1 MAHWIPLPQ
10 GLRAALR
17 RIGQRAGLPGAV
29 LAVGLLL
36 TMLSTLATAQAD
48 QQQRHQ
54 RAMQL
59 AQDVGDALTNRLDS
73 TVAILSATAGLFEA
87 SETVSRQEF
96 HRFFHALNLSP
107 ETLRGIQGIGFAALV
122 PSGTERQRFIA
133 RIRADGQPDFRIW
146 PESNPA
152 GGSGEGAEREPALT
166 SAIVFIQPQ
175 EWRNRRAIGYD
186 MYSQS
191 TRRSAMARAALS
203 REPMLSGP
211 VRLVQEADNDIQV
224 GTLVYVPISRGGI
237 DTAEESTDTL
247 NNLMGWAYAPMRMGD
262 LLKTSL
268 ALVQNPDLHQS
279 RVMLFDGI
287 RPVQEARL
295 ADSDPDADPGAP
307 AGTVWI
313 QRPVL
318 DRQWLIGVAA
328 NPVPR
333 TLLNLQPVVLL
344 TALAGL
350 LASTLAALGARLVL
364 SNQRM
369 TLHALE
375 KAKKA
380 SEERALAAAVF
391 DSSPIG
397 MIVTD
402 PDGVV
407 QEANVAFTQISGWSQ
422 REAVGHKANL
432 LRSGRHD
439 DLFYRQLW
447 ESIIQRGYWNG
458 EIWNGE
464 IWNRHRNGQIRRHEL
479 SITAVVN
486 GQQQITHF
494 IGMLQDITD
503 RHAEQEQVRHQ
514 ALHDTLTGLPNRSLL
529 MDQLQRSLAL
539 ERRRGGRVALLFMDL
554 DGFKPV
560 NDRHGHQLG
569 DALLQA
575 VASRLKREIRA
586 SDTLCR
592 QGGDEFVLLVP
603 GAGSD
608 ADLLLLGEKLRQ
620 AAAEPYAELADDIAI
635 TMSVGIACWP
645 EHASDADG
653 LLRAADAAMYAAK
666 RCHDQ
671 HPGLAPV
678 LRLGDSPEN
687 GDPCADPGSRNP
699 VARAVAERPAE

>member
-1 MAHWIPLPQ
+1 MTHCIPLAQ

-17 RIGQRAGLPGAV
+17 RTRQRAGLPEV
-29 LAVGLLL
+29 LLAVGLLL
-36 TMLSTLATAQAD
+36 TMLITLATAQAD
-48 QQQRHQ
+48 QQRRHR
-54 RAMQL
+54 RAVQL

-107 ETLRGIQGIGFAALV
+107 ETLRGIQGIGFAARV
-122 PSGTERQRFIA
+122 PAGSERQRFIA

-146 PESNPA
+146 PESGPA
-152 GGSGEGAEREPALT
+152 GSGDGAEREPALT

-186 MYSQS
+186 MYTQS

-203 REPMLSGP
+203 RQPMLTGP

-224 GTLVYVPISRGGI
+224 GTLVYLPISRGGI
-237 DTAEESTDTL
+237 DRAEESTDTL

-279 RVMLFDGI
+279 RVMLFDGT

-295 ADSDPDADPGAP
+295 ADSDPEADPGAP

-318 DRQWLIGVAA
+318 DRQWLIGVSA

-344 TALAGL
+344 TALAGV

-369 TLHALE
+369 TLDALE

-407 QEANVAFTQISGWSQ
+407 QETNVAFTQISGWSQ

-439 DLFYRQLW
+439 DLFYRHLW
-447 ESIIQRGYWNG
+447 ESIIQRGY
-458 EIWNGE
+458 WNGE

-603 GAGSD
+603 EAGSD
-608 ADLLLLGEKLRQ
+608 ADLLHLAEKLRQ
-620 AAAEPYAELADDIAI
+620 AVAEPYAELADDIAI

-645 EHASDADG
+645 EHASDAEG
-653 LLRAADAAMYAAK
+653 LLQAADAAMYAAK
-666 RCHDQ
+666 RRRDQ
-671 HPGLAPV
+671 QPGLAPV
-678 LRLGDSPEN
+678 LRLGDRPEEN
-687 GDPCADPGSRNP
+687 APCTDPDPWDP
-699 VARAVAERPAE
+699 AAQAVAERPAE